1 MLLLGALCLNTK
13 AKEKPMST
21 AINIKQLSNFE
32 TVQERSFNLA
42 AYPVKVKVMRDKR
55 RKHEGIVC
63 GTFYNGENSFSS
75 SVSFS
80 DVHSYVRAAHD
91 VMEHIMRHYMKLTV
105 ESAKETTPGVNV

>member
-1 MLLLGALCLNTK
+1 MGRRSWPEALAC
-13 AKEKPMST
+13 AASPRT
-21 AINIKQLSNFE
+21 ASQLSARWAPRAL
-32 TVQERSFNLA
+32 RSSPN
-42 AYPVKVKVMRDKR
+42 
-55 RKHEGIVC
+55 
-63 GTFYNGENSFSS
+63 NGENSFSS